1 MTKNTASGAYLVEQL
16 KGASL
21 SLAPALL
28 EKNITG
34 QERAS
39 TDKHAS
45 FLGTFVNY
53 SCKKFYN
60 IWPGSKFYSPLL
72 KVIKRV

>member
-1 MTKNTASGAYLVEQL
+1 MTKNTASGTNRRVENL

-28 EKNITG
+28 EKNMTG

-39 TDKHAS
+39 TDKQAS

-53 SCKKFYN
+53 SCKKF
-60 IWPGSKFYSPLL
+60 
-72 KVIKRV
+72 